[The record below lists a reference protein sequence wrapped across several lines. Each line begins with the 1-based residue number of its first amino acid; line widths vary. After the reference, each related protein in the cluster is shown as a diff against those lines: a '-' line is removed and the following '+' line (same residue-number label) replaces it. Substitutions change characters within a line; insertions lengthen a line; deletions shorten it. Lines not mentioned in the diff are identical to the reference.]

1 MGKNQNFL
9 EKFEEFV
16 NRYKLF
22 KSGEKILV
30 GFSGGT
36 DSTALLQALWHLK
49 FQYGFSLLAA
59 HVNYNL
65 RGKDSQEDEEHV
77 KEFCFQRN
85 ISLVIKNVKLDSK
98 SNLENKARE
107 IRFKYFKKL
116 TKLYNV
122 QKVALGH
129 NREDQA
135 ETLIHRLFR
144 GSGYTGMK
152 GIIPKSG
159 IIIHPLL
166 SFSRQEIL
174 DFLNNEELTWRDDQ
188 SNQENVFT
196 RNKIRNHMLP
206 WIKENINPKIVN
218 KLYHTAEIFSDTDEI
233 MQELSKRRLL
243 KAQIKHTKNEY
254 RFSLN
259 VIRKTKP
266 VLRFYIYKEIY
277 KKLNG
282 DEKDFY
288 HSNFKEI
295 EAILDSHGSKKIH
308 LPHDVYMLKEYNE
321 LIFTNRDDDEGF
333 DVNNSKEIT
342 SLRNRL
348 TFEDNRIIMKKLKI
362 LPQKRYL
369 YEDKFTT
376 YIDLDKT
383 SFPLLIRHRQP
394 GDKFYPLG
402 MDHPKKLKDF
412 FIDEKVP
419 KFERDKVLLFCDKE
433 NIIWVAGHRTDNR
446 IITSEDYG
454 NILMIKIEKMT
465 RKKARAA
472 ERIKKE

>member
-159 IIIHPLL
+159 IIIHPLI

-174 DFLNNEELTWRDDQ
+174 DFLNNYR
-188 SNQENVFT
+188 
-196 RNKIRNHMLP
+196 
-206 WIKENINPKIVN
+206 KIVEYN
-218 KLYHTAEIFSDTDEI
+218 LEMIN
-233 MQELSKRRLL
+233 
-243 KAQIKHTKNEY
+243 QIKRTY
-254 RFSLN
+254 SLA
-259 VIRKTKP
+259 IKYATTCYPGSRKT
-266 VLRFYIYKEIY
+266 
-277 KKLNG
+277 
-282 DEKDFY
+282 
-288 HSNFKEI
+288 S
-295 EAILDSHGSKKIH
+295 
-308 LPHDVYMLKEYNE
+308 
-321 LIFTNRDDDEGF
+321 
-333 DVNNSKEIT
+333 
-342 SLRNRL
+342 
-348 TFEDNRIIMKKLKI
+348 
-362 LPQKRYL
+362 
-369 YEDKFTT
+369 
-376 YIDLDKT
+376 
-383 SFPLLIRHRQP
+383 
-394 GDKFYPLG
+394 
-402 MDHPKKLKDF
+402 
-412 FIDEKVP
+412 
-419 KFERDKVLLFCDKE
+419 
-433 NIIWVAGHRTDNR
+433 
-446 IITSEDYG
+446 
-454 NILMIKIEKMT
+454 T
-465 RKKARAA
+465 RKS
-472 ERIKKE
+472 